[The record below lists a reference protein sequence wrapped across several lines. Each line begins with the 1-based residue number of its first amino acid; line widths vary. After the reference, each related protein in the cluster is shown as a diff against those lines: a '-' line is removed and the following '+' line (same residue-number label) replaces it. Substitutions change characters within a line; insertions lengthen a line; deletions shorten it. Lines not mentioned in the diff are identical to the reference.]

1 MKTHPLRLALHN
13 EIHAR
18 PPEPVDIG
26 TAITHIV
33 MWLNPEDRA
42 ASLAHVT
49 TLLSNHHLSGPQPG
63 VTHLRADLGAFKL
76 RWEMHTEFVS
86 YTFMRALQS
95 PLPGARSLTKA
106 IDAVDTQW
114 LAQLPGEC
122 LCQMHVTAVSQA
134 DEVASALVRQS
145 LREESL
151 AGSRVGLG
159 QVIVYTDF
167 AIQSDGA
174 SQTLLQVGD
183 LSPRRLGRLIQR
195 LLEIETYRM
204 AALLGL
210 PEARRSM
217 DLLTRGEGEL
227 ASLATAIRTAKPE
240 DEPELL
246 DRLTRLAGEVEG
258 HYAATHSRFSA
269 SNAYFDLVRR
279 RIDDIAEERLGNL
292 QSIKDFMQR
301 RLTPAM
307 NTCEWSQLRQQNLSQ
322 RVSRMSNLLRTR
334 VEIEQQDSNREL
346 LSSMNRRQA
355 IQLKMQSTVEGLSV
369 AAITYYLTG
378 LLGYVAKGATVFG
391 WPLSAEL
398 SMAGAVPFIALA
410 VWWLLK
416 RAHRAIKQD

>member
-1 MKTHPLRLALHN
+1 
-13 EIHAR
+13 
-18 PPEPVDIG
+18 
-26 TAITHIV
+26 
-33 MWLNPEDRA
+33 
-42 ASLAHVT
+42 
-49 TLLSNHHLSGPQPG
+49 
-63 VTHLRADLGAFKL
+63 
-76 RWEMHTEFVS
+76 
-86 YTFMRALQS
+86 
-95 PLPGARSLTKA
+95 
-106 IDAVDTQW
+106 
-114 LAQLPGEC
+114 
-122 LCQMHVTAVSQA
+122 
-134 DEVASALVRQS
+134 
-145 LREESL
+145 
-151 AGSRVGLG
+151 
-159 QVIVYTDF
+159 
-167 AIQSDGA
+167 
-174 SQTLLQVGD
+174 
-183 LSPRRLGRLIQR
+183 
-195 LLEIETYRM
+195 
-204 AALLGL
+204 
-210 PEARRSM
+210 
-217 DLLTRGEGEL
+217 LLTRGEAEL

-391 WPLSAEL
+391 WPLSAEM